1 MASGVEACTTCACMV
16 DSSPDAPPGRGQMVR
31 WQGFP
36 LALDRGSAAAPSFAP
51 LGCRGFSYV
60 YSAAPTFR
68 LPFAQRVD
76 LRFALHLPKTVLHPQ
91 PVLRALRRDRCRHV
105 VSAQGR
111 CAGFGLG
118 ATRREAA
125 GLAWYI
131 YVLQSDLA
139 LLGRPAVRDYLRGW
153 RKVLMACVL
162 NDATAQAVRTVY
174 LAPAAAVFEA
184 AQLNRG
190 FALTRMPDLWRQIYD
205 RTAEEL
211 GMAPCE
217 VATAVNI
224 QTTPHRRA
232 LPCRTFYRL
241 NLAPPLQP

>member
-1 MASGVEACTTCACMV
+1 MF
-16 DSSPDAPPGRGQMVR
+16 DSPPTSPILR
-31 WQGFP
+31 WPGFP
-36 LALDRGSAAAPSFAP
+36 LALDRGAAGAPSFAP

-60 YSAAPTFR
+60 FSTAPKFR
-68 LPFAQRVD
+68 LPFAHRVD
-76 LRFALHLPKTVLHPQ
+76 LRFALHLPKTVQHPA
-91 PVLRALRRDRCRHV
+91 PVVRALRRDRCHHV

-111 CAGFGLG
+111 CAGFALG
-118 ATRREAA
+118 TTRREAA

-162 NDATAQAVRTVY
+162 NAATAGAVQVVY
-174 LAPAAAVFEA
+174 LAPAEAVFEA
-184 AQLNRG
+184 ARLNRG
-190 FALTRMPDLWRQIYD
+190 FALTRLPDLWRQIYD
-205 RTAEEL
+205 RTAQEF
-211 GMAPCE
+211 GMQPCE

-232 LPCRTFYRL
+232 LMCRTFYRL
-241 NLAPPLQP
+241 DLAQPSV

>member
-1 MASGVEACTTCACMV
+1 ML
-16 DSSPDAPPGRGQMVR
+16 DSPPIAPAPRRVVH

-36 LALDRGSAAAPSFAP
+36 LAVDRAGDTAPSFAP

-60 YSAAPTFR
+60 YSTAPAFR

-76 LRFALHLPKTVLHPQ
+76 LRCALHLPNTLRHPP

-105 VSAQGR
+105 VSAGGR
-111 CAGFGLG
+111 CAGFALG

-162 NDATAQAVRTVY
+162 NDAAARAVRTVY

-184 AQLNRG
+184 ARLNRG
-190 FALTRMPDLWRQIYD
+190 FALTRLPDLWRQIYD
-205 RTAEEL
+205 RTALEL
-211 GMAPCE
+211 GMQPCE
-217 VATAVNI
+217 VAAPINI

-241 NLAPPLQP
+241 DIPPSPS